1 MKALITGGAGFVG
14 TALEKLLHHEG
25 HHTRSIDT
33 KLGTPGFETFTGY
46 TDYDVIFHLAADHFL
61 PVTEANPRRT
71 LELNYIAFD
80 QFLRGLDHGP
90 KVILASS
97 AAIYG
102 FGEQPFQEH
111 HPANPKSVY
120 GLSKFGAEMALRAY
134 AEKRHTT
141 AIAARLF
148 NVVGRGDP
156 WMHLLP
162 RIQKDIS
169 NGVPVR
175 VGNLTPVR
183 DYIHV
188 SDVARAL
195 LMLAEAP
202 PGFRA
207 YNVCTGVGSS
217 VTDVLE
223 AFGVTEYESV
233 YGRSV
238 DGNLVGCPDKLA
250 RDYGFEARR
259 DLAYAIADLK
269 TEIAEAHYFLAASG
283 VLKEDS

>member
-1 MKALITGGAGFVG
+1 MKALVTGSAGFVG
-14 TALEKLLHHEG
+14 TALCKLLEHEG
-25 HHTRSIDT
+25 HEVV
-33 KLGTPGFETFTGY
+33 GW
-46 TDYDVIFHLAADHFL
+46 DVKADPAENFQNAARGADADVVFHLAATHFL
-61 PVTEANPRRT
+61 PVTEANPRHT

-80 QFLRGLDHGP
+80 RFLHELDHGP

-102 FGEQPFQEH
+102 FGDQPFREH
-111 HPANPKSVY
+111 HPANPQSVY
-120 GLSKFGAEMALRAY
+120 GLSKFGAEMALRQY
-134 AEKRHTT
+134 AARRHTT

-156 WMHLLP
+156 WKHLLP
-162 RIQKDIS
+162 RIAGLVAEGKVVD
-169 NGVPVR
+169 

-207 YNVCTGVGSS
+207 YNVCTGVGHS
-217 VTDVLE
+217 VSDVLE
-223 AFGVTEYESV
+223 AFGVGVFVSH

-238 DGNLVGCPDKLA
+238 DGNLVGCPDKIA
-250 RDYGFEARR
+250 RDYGFAPRR
-259 DLAYAIADLK
+259 DLAYAIAELK
-269 TEIAEAHYFLAASG
+269 G
-283 VLKEDS
+283 VP